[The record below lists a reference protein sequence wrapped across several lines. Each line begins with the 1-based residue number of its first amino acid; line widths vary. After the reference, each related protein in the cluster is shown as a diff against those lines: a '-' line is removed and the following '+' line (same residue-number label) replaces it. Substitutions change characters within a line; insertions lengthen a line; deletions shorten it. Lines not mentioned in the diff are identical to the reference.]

1 MRKILGN
8 AKTENLE
15 KILFFC
21 SCLNLLSFKY
31 WATINGLIIFS
42 SLVSL
47 IISITLLSRTKKKG
61 TSYIPSQQDFLTIQK
76 SFLFWNK
83 IHTFTFEVEN
93 LYNTVEKWKFRCAI
107 LAYTSLS
114 IVSFAA
120 ILGFILKSF
129 R

>member
-83 IHTFTFEVEN
+83 IHTFTIGIK
-93 LYNTVEKWKFRCAI
+93 YNFLEKCKFHCAI

-114 IVSFAA
+114 IASFAT

-129 R
+129 C